1 MPLLTMERRTLE
13 RRTMERRTRRAGSLF
28 SYGVGEEEGIE

>member
-13 RRTMERRTRRAGSLF
+13 RRTMERRTRSSLF